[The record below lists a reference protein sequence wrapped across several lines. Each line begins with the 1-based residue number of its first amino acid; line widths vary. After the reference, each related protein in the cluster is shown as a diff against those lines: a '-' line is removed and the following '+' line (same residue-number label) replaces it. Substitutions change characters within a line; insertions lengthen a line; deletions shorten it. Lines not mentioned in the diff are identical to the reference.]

1 MTRRRPRRRLRSHRR
16 RFLAEATFHLYAMR
30 VLIRPLVGLVLV
42 WVFGTLAH
50 RFFGAD
56 SSGLDPSWADA
67 AFVSYNLLFMEHL
80 TELPVHPVGQLVQY
94 VQPLFGVFL
103 LAEGLVK
110 LGITVFR
117 KEDNQENWMGIL
129 ANASS
134 GHIILCGLGNVGV
147 RVVEELL
154 AMGHDVFAIELDP
167 ECPNLDR
174 ARELGAEVLVGDA
187 RVEGRLASLNVA
199 RARAVIVA
207 TDDDL
212 ANLEIAMDARE
223 ADAEVPIV
231 MRLFDQRLAQKVR
244 GPLGIEV
251 SFSTSK
257 LAAPLL
263 AAAALDRSVVGAHC
277 VGDQTLVVMELEV
290 DAAGSLAGIK
300 LAELAGAHR
309 LTVVAWRRGPAWDTT
324 PDIQT
329 RLSAGDGLQLM
340 VDSAR
345 LEEVHGL
352 NSA

>member
-1 MTRRRPRRRLRSHRR
+1 MSRRRARRSVRSRRRRL
-16 RFLAEATFHLYAMR
+16 LAEATFHVYALR
-30 VLIRPLVGLVLV
+30 VLVRPVAGLVLV
-42 WVFGTLAH
+42 WLLGTLAH
-50 RFFGAD
+50 RYFGAGPE
-56 SSGLDPSWADA
+56 GLDPSWAKA

-80 TELPVHPVGQLVQY
+80 SQLPRHPVGQLVQY

-117 KEDNQENWMGIL
+117 KEDNQEKWMSIL

-147 RVVEELL
+147 RVAEELL
-154 AMGHDVFAIELDP
+154 RMGHDVFALELDP
-167 ECPNLDR
+167 DCPNLDR
-174 ARELGAEVLVGDA
+174 ARELGVEVLVGDA
-187 RVEGRLASLNVA
+187 RVDGRLSSLNVA

-207 TDDDL
+207 AADDL

-223 ADAEVPIV
+223 ADPDVPIV

-263 AAAALDRSVVGAHC
+263 AAAALDDSVVGAHR
-277 VGDQTLVVMELEV
+277 VGDQTMVVMELAIG
-290 DAAGSLAGIK
+290 AAGKLAGIK
-300 LAELAGAHR
+300 LAELAGGHGM
-309 LTVVAWRRGPAWDTT
+309 TVVAWRRGADWDTR
-324 PDIQT
+324 PDIQI
-329 RLSAGDGLQLM
+329 RLSPGDGLQLM
-340 VDSAR
+340 VDSSR
-345 LEEVHGL
+345 LEEVHAL
-352 NSA
+352 NSG